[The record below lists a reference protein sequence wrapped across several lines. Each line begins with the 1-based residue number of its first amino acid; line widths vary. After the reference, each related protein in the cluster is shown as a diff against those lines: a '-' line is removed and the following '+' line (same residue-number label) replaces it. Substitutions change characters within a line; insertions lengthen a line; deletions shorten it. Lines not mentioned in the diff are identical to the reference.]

1 MFAAVYARVGNE
13 EQLQRKPKHKGYGRV
28 SSKGQETNGNS
39 LEDQKNKLVEAGCA
53 EEDIVLETYTGTK
66 MDRPKFTKLVKELES
81 GDTLV
86 VCKLDRFARTVREGL
101 EVVEELMKRGVKVH
115 ILNMGLIED
124 TPMGNLILTVMLA
137 FAQFE
142 RDTIVERTQAG
153 KALARERE
161 DYREGRPRKEIP
173 GEFFELLNSDV
184 SVAEACNML
193 GIHRT
198 QWYRW
203 KNEISCRA

>member
-1 MFAAVYARVGNE
+1 MAKR
-13 EQLQRKPKHKGYGRV
+13 KGYGRV

-39 LEDQKNKLVEAGCA
+39 LEDQKNKLMEAGCA
-53 EEDIVLETYTGTK
+53 DEDIVLETYTGTK
-66 MDRPKFTKLVKELES
+66 MDRPKFVRLVESLEG

-101 EVVEELMKRGVKVH
+101 EVVEELKNRGIKVH

-153 KALARERE
+153 KAVARERE
-161 DYREGRPRKEIP
+161 DYTEGRPRREIP
-173 GEFFELLNSDV
+173 DEFFELLNSDV
-184 SVAEACNML
+184 GVNEACMVL

-203 KNEISCRA
+203 KKEVLA

>member
-1 MFAAVYARVGNE
+1 MVAEV
-13 EQLQRKPKHKGYGRV
+13 RKPKRKGYGRV

-39 LEDQKNKLVEAGCA
+39 LEDQRKKLEEAGCA

-66 MDRPKFTKLVKELES
+66 MDRPKFTKLVESLEV

-101 EVVEELMKRGVKVH
+101 EVVEELKNRGIKVH

-153 KALARERE
+153 KAVARERE
-161 DYREGRPRKEIP
+161 DYTEGRPRREIP
-173 GEFFELLNSDV
+173 AEFFELLEKTASGEM
-184 SVAEACNML
+184 SIKTACDALNV
-193 GIHRT
+193 HRT

-203 KNEISCRA
+203 RDSCRA

>member
-1 MFAAVYARVGNE
+1 MSKR
-13 EQLQRKPKHKGYGRV
+13 KGYGRV
-28 SSKGQETNGNS
+28 STKGQGKDGNS
-39 LEDQKNKLVEAGCA
+39 LEDQKNKLMDAGCA
-53 EEDIVLETYTGTK
+53 EEDVVLEVYTGTK
-66 MDRPKFTKLVKELES
+66 MARPKFTKLLEELES

-153 KALARERE
+153 KALAKEKE
-161 DYREGRPRKEIP
+161 DYTEGRPRREIP
-173 GEFFELLNSDV
+173 ENFMGLLEKTTAGELN
-184 SVAEACNML
+184 VAKACEVL
-193 GIHRT
+193 GVHKT

-203 KNEISCRA
+203 KKEVTV